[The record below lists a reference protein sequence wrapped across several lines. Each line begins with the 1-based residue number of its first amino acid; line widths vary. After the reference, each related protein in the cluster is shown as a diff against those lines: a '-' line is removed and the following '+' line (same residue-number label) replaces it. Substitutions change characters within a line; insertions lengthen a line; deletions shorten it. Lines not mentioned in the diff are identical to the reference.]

1 MNHEGH
7 EGANREGRDGL
18 LLQEI
23 FMRLRVLV
31 FACFVCFV
39 VFAPFVSSAALFA
52 QRFDAG
58 AQIAAAHSSEFD
70 SGDVGFGGRF
80 AWHPIDLVGVE
91 AEMNLYP
98 RTFPSSRSVAF
109 SNGRVE
115 GLFGITAGPR
125 FARVRPF
132 AKLRPGFLTFRR
144 QSIACILIFPPPL
157 SCQLAAGRTLFALD
171 AGGGVELFPTDRLLV
186 RVDVGDR
193 LLKYPGPSFR
203 SGGRAAQESFYSHD
217 FRFAAGAGL
226 RF

>member
-1 MNHEGH
+1 
-7 EGANREGRDGL
+7 
-18 LLQEI
+18 
-23 FMRLRVLV
+23 MRPRVLV
-31 FACFVCFV
+31 FAFV
-39 VFAPFVSSAALFA
+39 VFFVALFFVSSAALFA

-58 AQIAAAHSSEFD
+58 AHIAATHSSEFD

-91 AEMNLYP
+91 AEMTLYP
-98 RTFPSSRSVAF
+98 RRFPSSRSVAF
-109 SNGRVE
+109 SSGRVE
-115 GLFGITAGPR
+115 GLFGVTAGPR

-144 QSIACILIFPPPL
+144 QLIACILIFPPPL

-171 AGGGVELFPTDRLLV
+171 AGGGVELFPSERILV
-186 RVDVGDR
+186 RIDLGDR

-203 SGGRAAQESFYSHD
+203 SGGRAAQEPFFSHD
-217 FRFAAGAGL
+217 VRFSAGAGV